1 MSPFNKKA
9 PKVDNILSITGNFI
23 TYKDGSTYRG
33 KIKNRQPNG
42 KGILTKDGNT
52 YEGSWKAGKPNGRMA
67 VDKTDGS
74 EYDGKLN
81 ENLEYNGEG
90 VLTKDGNTYE
100 GSWKAGKPNGQ
111 FKVSK
116 QDGLMLYDGY
126 LITSGSG
133 ELQYHGKGIL
143 TVDKSYNPSLTDS
156 AADTPTDKIFKRVGA
171 SSITY
176 EGKWLNNIPEPD
188 AIFNVKY
195 YRLYDGVIEL
205 SEEYDGTL
213 DRRYKRSGYKGKARH
228 HLHEGFTF
236 IGKWKNDNPDQ
247 NYPMKKIRGK
257 PGFFEVVVDE
267 GIFTSN
273 LYLIS

>member
-1 MSPFNKKA
+1 MKQEALRLKNIHAAQKVAWSWSSRPSLPSSLTSKKMK
-9 PKVDNILSITGNFI
+9 PQVGTI
-23 TYKDGSTYRG
+23 TYNGGSYTG
-33 KIKNRQPNG
+33 EIKNGQPNG
-42 KGILTKDGNT
+42 DGILTKDGNT
-52 YEGSWKAGKPNGRMA
+52 YEGSWKAGKPNG
-67 VDKTDGS
+67 K
-74 EYDGKLN
+74 
-81 ENLEYNGEG
+81 
-90 VLTKDGNTYE
+90 
-100 GSWKAGKPNGQ
+100 

-116 QDGLMLYDGY
+116 QYGLMLYDGY
-126 LITSGSG
+126 LITSDSG

-143 TVDKSYNPSLTDS
+143 TVYRDYKPSLTDS
-156 AADTPTDKIFKRVGA
+156 AKDTPTDKIFKRVGA

-205 SEEYDGTL
+205 SEEYYGTL

-247 NYPMKKIRGK
+247 NYPMKKIRGS
-257 PGFFEVVVDE
+257 FEVVVDE
-267 GIFTSN
+267 GIFSSN
-273 LYLIS
+273 LYLISSRDMI